1 MVFRRTSHLLFVV
14 LFSLAIGA
22 CSKDKDRGSG
32 SESGGNGNSLELGTG
47 TVEVSGDKTGTFTGY
62 ADFSFFDIGTTQLFD
77 INIWSYPNQTFDL
90 SLMSWSFPEGTTPQ
104 PGTYTINSSM
114 GNQEE
119 IQFDGFFQIFEEGDY
134 LNPIEYGTLW
144 YEGEPGT
151 LIIETAKND
160 QITGSFDFNASSV
173 DDDDNIMG
181 TINITGNFSA
191 KISQ

>member
-104 PGTYTINSSM
+104 PGTYTKLILLIALW
-114 GNQEE
+114 E
-119 IQFDGFFQIFEEGDY
+119 IKKRFSLMDFFRF
-134 LNPIEYGTLW
+134 LRRV
-144 YEGEPGT
+144 
-151 LIIETAKND
+151 II
-160 QITGSFDFNASSV
+160 
-173 DDDDNIMG
+173 
-181 TINITGNFSA
+181 
-191 KISQ
+191 